1 MIRTLYHGSPKIVR
15 TPAFRTG
22 SSGNDFGIGFYCTDS
37 FDIASEWAAGRT
49 SSGAGPTDQV
59 TGLSAD
65 GFVNIYKLNDSG
77 LRILDLGSP
86 QYCILHWLG
95 VLLSY
100 REFDTLTPRAY
111 QARDYLRTAF
121 GVDHQNYDCIVGW
134 RADNVHFAFA
144 QFFLNGMI
152 SYEQLRD
159 AVRLSG
165 LGRQIVIKS
174 NRAFDR
180 LLFNGYEIVRRRDL
194 YPVRVAREQ
203 RALAGMADI
212 VRSPGEDILH
222 NAPYRADDA
231 GNSKRGGLYIFQM
244 MEENVRDYDP
254 RLI

>member
-1 MIRTLYHGSPKIVR
+1 MRTNFVDFIRLQEYSKDSFTFIQERIRSMIRTLYHGSPRIVR
-15 TPAFRTG
+15 TPYFGGGNA
-22 SSGNDFGIGFYCTDS
+22 GNDFGIGFYCTDS
-37 FDIASEWAAGRT
+37 HDVAAEWASGR
-49 SSGAGPTDQV
+49 AR
-59 TGLSAD
+59 D
-65 GFVNIYKLNDSG
+65 GFVNTYRLNDTG
-77 LRILDLGSP
+77 LRTLDLGSP

-95 VLLSY
+95 MLLNY

-121 GVDHQNYDCIVGW
+121 AIDHQSYDCITGW

-144 QFFLNGMI
+144 QSFINGEI

-180 LLFNGYEIVRRRDL
+180 LLFNGYEVVRSRDV
-194 YPVRVAREQ
+194 YPVRVTKEHK
-203 RALAGMADI
+203 ALDEIAGAI
-212 VRSPGEDILH
+212 RKSSG
-222 NAPYRADDA
+222 
-231 GNSKRGGLYIFQM
+231 KGLYIDQM
-244 MEENVRDYDP
+244 MEENVQDYDP